1 MKLLLTYANRVAYQP
16 KVKNLPEAPDV
27 TEGAEYH
34 DIIVAFIHIEAA
46 DEEDFKSSEN
56 KLVKNLKWIARKN
69 ETKKILLH
77 SFAHLAETKAS
88 AEFTKQLLDKV
99 EQRLK
104 NAGYEAY
111 QSPFGYFLDFQI
123 DWPGRSLARV
133 FKSV

>member
-27 TEGAEYH
+27 NEGAEYT
-34 DIIVAFIHIEAA
+34 DLIVAFIHIEEK
-46 DEEDFKSSEN
+46 DTEDFKSSEN

-69 ETKKILLH
+69 ETKRVLLH
-77 SFAHLAETKAS
+77 SFAHLSESKAP
-88 AEFTKQLLDKV
+88 ADFTKRLLDRT
-99 EQRLK
+99 EERLK
-104 NAGYEAY
+104 NAGFEVY